1 MPGSFRF
8 LDRAFDPST
17 GEARFGYELD
27 GEALEERLVLPVGDG
42 STPTVPERLL
52 DVAHVVIGTSYY
64 KVSAPPV
71 LVFDRP
77 IAPEVAALAAETYDA
92 GLREFAFTN
101 GLPVP
106 HVVEIRAETVAAP
119 GVDAPASAPT
129 TRRPLLPIGGGKDS
143 AAVLTMLAG
152 TNPTGVTVSATGAQR
167 RLAAAAGIEL
177 LEVQRTLDPKLAT
190 LTAAG
195 GRNGHIPITAINSAI
210 SCLGAALWGHDA
222 VVLGNER
229 SASEPT
235 RIVAGVPVN
244 HQHSKSFAYEQA
256 FARAVE
262 PAGISYFS
270 VLRQLSELAIAG
282 IVVDDGRLLGDFLS
296 CNRAFVRSRA
306 ADAPQTWCLECAKCT
321 FTFLMFAP
329 FLTVAEAEAAFGG
342 NPLGRPGMV
351 GAFAELWDP
360 DAKPFDCVG
369 ERMEA
374 AVAMARLGDADGWR
388 SLPVVEAL
396 AGEAAA
402 VAKGFDATFE
412 SVLAPG
418 GPHRIPEPLAALV
431 ADRAARL
438 LPQPRPR
445 L

>member
-1 MPGSFRF
+1 MSGSFRF
-8 LDRAFDPST
+8 RDRAIDLST
-17 GEARFGYELD
+17 GEASFSYVLD
-27 GEALEERLVLPVGDG
+27 GDEFVERLVLPVGDG
-42 STPTVPERLL
+42 AVPERLL

-64 KVSAPPV
+64 KLSAPPR

-77 IAPEVAALAAETYDA
+77 IAPEVAALAAETYDE

-106 HVVEIRAETVAAP
+106 HVVSVEADV
-119 GVDAPASAPT
+119 VDDPAVTATLTSDW
-129 TRRPLLPIGGGKDS
+129 PLLPIGGGKDS
-143 AAVLTMLAG
+143 AAVLSMLRDGA
-152 TNPTGVTVSATGAQR
+152 TAVTISATGAQR

-177 LEVQRTLDPKLAT
+177 LEVGRTLDPKLAER
-190 LTAAG
+190 TAAG
-195 GRNGHIPITAINSAI
+195 GLNGHIPITAVNSAI

-235 RIVAGVPVN
+235 RIVAKEGVLVPVN
-244 HQHSKSFAYEQA
+244 HQHSKSFAYEEA

-262 PAGISYFS
+262 PAGIAYFS

-329 FLTVAEAEAAFGG
+329 FLTVDAAAAVFGG
-342 NPLGRPGMV
+342 NPLELPSMV
-351 GAFAELWDP
+351 DAFAALWDP

-369 ERMEA
+369 ERMES
-374 AVAMARLGDADGWR
+374 AVAMARLAASDGWS
-388 SLPVVEAL
+388 SLPVVRAL
-396 AGEAAA
+396 GAAAAA
-402 VAKGFDATFE
+402 VADGFGATFA
-412 SVLAPG
+412 SVLEPG
-418 GPHRIPEPLAALV
+418 GPHRIPAPLAALV
-431 ADRAARL
+431 ADRV
-438 LPQPRPR
+438 PR
-445 L
+445 